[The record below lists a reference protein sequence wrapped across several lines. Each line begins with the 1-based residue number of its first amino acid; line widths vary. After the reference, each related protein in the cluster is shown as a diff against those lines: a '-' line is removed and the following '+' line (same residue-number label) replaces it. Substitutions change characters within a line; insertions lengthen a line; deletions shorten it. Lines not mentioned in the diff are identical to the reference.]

1 MLYPA
6 VFNLDEK
13 GDNVLTGA
21 AAKMPIKPN
30 EVYLYVP
37 SKIIITVDKALKS
50 KEIGHI
56 YSENDFFFKN
66 TSDRDYLILLV
77 FLIYEH

>member
-13 GDNVLTGA
+13 GENLLTGS

-37 SKIIITVDKALKS
+37 SKVIITVDKALRS

-56 YSENDFFFKN
+56 Y
-66 TSDRDYLILLV
+66 
-77 FLIYEH
+77 

>member
-13 GDNVLTGA
+13 GEHLLTGS

-37 SKIIITVDKALKS
+37 SKVIITVDRALRS

-56 YSENDFFFKN
+56 Y
-66 TSDRDYLILLV
+66 
-77 FLIYEH
+77 